1 MNVDVRLIKEIEG
14 LENRHIYSV
23 EKEIQAFIFSK
34 NGKINRVIYYKLY
47 GIEGIYEKEY
57 FRKVH
62 DLKIL
67 PIYFNAIVDGSKTFE
82 VCKNDRNFQ
91 VGDEL
96 YLREFIDGKYTGN
109 YVIKVVTYALE
120 DKEYLNN
127 GYIILGLG
135 DKLKESIRSYEKES

>member
-1 MNVDVRLIKEIEG
+1 MNLDVRLIKEIEG

-23 EKEIQAFIFSK
+23 EKEIEAFILNK
-34 NGKINRVIYYKLY
+34 DKINRVIYYKLY

-82 VCKNDRNFQ
+82 VRKNDRNFQ
-91 VGDEL
+91 IGDEL

-109 YVIKVVTYALE
+109 YVIKIVTYALE

-135 DKLKESIRSYEKES
+135 DKLKDRSYEKES